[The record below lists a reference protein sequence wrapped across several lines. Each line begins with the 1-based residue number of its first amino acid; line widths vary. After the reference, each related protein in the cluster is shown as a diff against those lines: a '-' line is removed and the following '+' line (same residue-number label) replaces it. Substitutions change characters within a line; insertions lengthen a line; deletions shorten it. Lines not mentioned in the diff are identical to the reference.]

1 MNRRIRTL
9 INEIEKDGGFGV
21 LMDNNRSLLEK
32 QNIIRE
38 LIGRRPLK
46 RANIDSLLFDE
57 QELQEKLPEGYYLV
71 WNESGDLLIM
81 DEENY
86 AQYYDD

>member
-1 MNRRIRTL
+1 MNRRIGRL
-9 INEIEKDGGFGV
+9 IKEIYQNGGFAV
-21 LMDNNRSLLEK
+21 LVDNNRSFLEK
-32 QNIIRE
+32 QNAIRE

-46 RANIDSLLFDE
+46 RANIDSLLFNE

-81 DEENY
+81 DKENY
-86 AQYYDD
+86 EKYEEI

>member
-1 MNRRIRTL
+1 MNKRIKEL
-9 INEIEKDGGFGV
+9 IRIVDEDGGFGV
-21 LMDNNRSLLEK
+21 LVDNNRSLLEK

-71 WNESGDLLIM
+71 WNECGDLLIM